1 MGPVHVVGPVAV
13 VLPPKE
19 GFSDGSVGAI
29 GLLVRRLVRA
39 GADGIVVGRA
49 TRGAPFEDV
58 EFRPAA
64 AGWGLDGI
72 ARYASGVAHVLR
84 GIKPGLIEV
93 HNRPAVAL
101 HLARRFPKIP
111 VLLWLNNDP
120 QGMRGARTPGER
132 ARLLAQLA
140 RVITASEWL
149 CRRLLDGLEPPV
161 GREPVVLP
169 NCIEL
174 PPPPRAERDKL
185 ILFAGRVVRDKGAD
199 SFVQACAQALPQ
211 LPGWRAEMLGADR
224 FSSDSPETAFTRDLR
239 PQAEAAGV
247 AMRGY
252 QPYSAVLEAMGRAAI
267 VAVPSR
273 WQEPFGL
280 AALEAMACGAALV
293 CSPRGGLPE
302 VAGEAALYAD
312 PDQPGALARAFL
324 DLAGDD
330 ARRAALA
337 AAGRSRAEGFGAAAA
352 AQRLLALR
360 REIVGDAAAPS
371 PRRLRTTA
379 GREPLW
385 RGRPHRS
392 D

>member
-1 MGPVHVVGPVAV
+1 MGPVHVVGPVAI

-19 GFSDGSVGAI
+19 GFSDGRVGAI
-29 GLLVRRLVRA
+29 GLLVRRIVRA
-39 GADGIVVGRA
+39 GAGGIVVGRA
-49 TRGAPFEDV
+49 TRGVSFADV

-72 ARYASGVAHVLR
+72 ARYASGVARTVR
-84 GIKPGLIEV
+84 GIKPRLIEV

-101 HLARRFPKIP
+101 RLARRFPKTP

-120 QGMRGARTPGER
+120 QGMRDARTPAER
-132 ARLLAQLA
+132 TRLLARLA

-149 CRRLLDGLEPPV
+149 RGRLLDGVKAPL

-174 PPPPRAERDKL
+174 PPPPSAERDKL
-185 ILFAGRVVRDKGAD
+185 ILFAGRVVRDKGVD
-199 SFVQACAQALPQ
+199 SFVAACAEALPH
-211 LPGWRAEMLGADR
+211 LPGWRAEILGADR
-224 FSSDSPETAFTRDLR
+224 FSPDSPETPFTRALR
-239 PQAEAAGV
+239 PEAEAAGV

-252 QPYSAVLEAMGRAAI
+252 QPYPAVLEAMGRAAI

-273 WQEPFGL
+273 WEEPFGL

-302 VAGEAALYAD
+302 VAGRAALYAD

-324 DLAGDD
+324 DLAEDD
-330 ARRAALA
+330 SRRAALA
-337 AAGRSRAEGFGAAAA
+337 AAGRRRAEGFGAEAAA
-352 AQRLLALR
+352 RRLLALR
-360 REIVGDAAAPS
+360 REIVG
-371 PRRLRTTA
+371 
-379 GREPLW
+379 
-385 RGRPHRS
+385 
-392 D
+392 